1 MCNFTL
7 NVPQT
12 MPSHYGKKGYARSSR
27 SMACLEKLDRSA
39 DVDDSSLEHP
49 QDLHEGVQGQRQQR
63 ARV

>member
-1 MCNFTL
+1 
-7 NVPQT
+7 
-12 MPSHYGKKGYARSSR
+12 MPSHYRNYGKKGYARSSR
-27 SMACLEKLDRSA
+27 SMACREKLDRSA